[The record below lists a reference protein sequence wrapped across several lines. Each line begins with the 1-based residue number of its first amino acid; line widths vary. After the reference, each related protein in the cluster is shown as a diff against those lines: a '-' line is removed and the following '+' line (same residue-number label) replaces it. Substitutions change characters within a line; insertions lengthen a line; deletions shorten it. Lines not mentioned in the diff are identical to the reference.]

1 MSQAAA
7 PLCRPSLGKASMAG
21 HGTSCQRRQWIRVLW
36 SHDHHDPK
44 QTAALGGGQALTHV
58 LGQPGCREPR
68 AQRSLCRSV
77 TPQRRESN
85 CTAANAR
92 FDSHPRPA
100 HRRLPN
106 SSGDSN
112 QMSIA

>member
-44 QTAALGGGQALTHV
+44 QTAALGGGA
-58 LGQPGCREPR
+58 G
-68 AQRSLCRSV
+68 
-77 TPQRRESN
+77 
-85 CTAANAR
+85 
-92 FDSHPRPA
+92 PRPRPGA
-100 HRRLPN
+100 AGLQGTTCPAVPVPLSHSAETRIQLHSRER
-106 SSGDSN
+106 
-112 QMSIA
+112 QI